1 MSTLA
6 FLGDEFTLGGDWA
19 TWFPDRETLNLGAE
33 GDSTEDLVAR
43 REGVIEANPG
53 SVVLLIGSNDVS
65 NRKSVEHIVRNIQ
78 YLMVTLRTGLPGARL
93 LLQSILP
100 RDPARADQL
109 RDANRHLRQFCPS
122 LNAQFLDLWPAL
134 ASDDGGLRD
143 EFTTDGVHLTAKG
156 YEAWV
161 AELRPAL
168 ERLDE
173 APPMTRPIPVQRASG
188 LDDHA

>member
-6 FLGDEFTLGGDWA
+6 FLGDEITLGGDWA
-19 TWFPDRETLNLGAE
+19 SWFPDRETLNLGVE

-43 REGVIEANPG
+43 REDVIEANPG

-65 NRKSVEHIVRNIQ
+65 RRKSVEHIVRNIQ

-93 LLQSILP
+93 LLQSVVP

-109 RDANRHLRQFCPS
+109 LDANRHLRQFCPS

-134 ASDDGGLRD
+134 ASVDGGLRD
-143 EFTTDGVHLTAKG
+143 EFTTDGVHLTAAG
-156 YEAWV
+156 YEAWLT
-161 AELRPAL
+161 ELRPAL

-173 APPMTRPIPVQRASG
+173 APPMTRPIPVQNTSDTR
-188 LDDHA
+188 

>member
-6 FLGDEFTLGGDWA
+6 FLGDEITLGGDWA
-19 TWFPDRETLNLGAE
+19 TWFPDRETLNLGVE
-33 GDSTEDLVAR
+33 GDLTEDLVAR

-53 SVVLLIGSNDVS
+53 SIVLLIGSNDVS
-65 NRKSVEHIVRNIQ
+65 SRKSVEHIVRNIQ

-100 RDPARADQL
+100 RDPARGDQL

-156 YEAWV
+156 YEAWL